1 MNRSLVLVIT
11 GAAALLSAGCGHE
24 SQKVKETTPVRVLTA
39 APIAVTGG
47 LRYSATIQPRELVQL
62 AFKSGGYV
70 QEIRHITGAD
80 GRPRV
85 IQQGDGVAKGTV
97 LARVREADYAQK
109 VSEARASLA
118 EAEASA
124 ERSRLDLAR
133 ADKLYASKSMT
144 RPEWEAA
151 HATAKANRARTEAI
165 QAQLA
170 TAETALADSAIR
182 APFDGIV
189 LSRSI
194 EENALV
200 GQGSPAFSIADLSS
214 VKAVFGVPD
223 RVVSTLKLGDRL
235 TVTTEAAP
243 GKGFPGVLTA
253 LAPSADQKSRVFDV
267 EVTIPNKDGML
278 RSGLVAAIE
287 LTPGA
292 SAPQADHTT
301 HPAIPLSAVIQ
312 SPRGNGAYAVFTVA
326 ENGANVRARSRDV
339 KLGRI
344 VGNHVTVLDGLASGE
359 RVIVSGAS
367 LLSDD
372 EPVRIVP

>member
-1 MNRSLVLVIT
+1 MNRSLVLVL
-11 GAAALLSAGCGHE
+11 AASAALSAACGHDSKKPAE
-24 SQKVKETTPVRVLTA
+24 ATPVRVLTA
-39 APIAVTGG
+39 EPVAVLGG

-62 AFKSGGYV
+62 SFKSGGYV
-70 QEIRHITGAD
+70 HEIRHIPGAD

-85 IQQGDGVAKGTV
+85 IQQGDTVTRGTV
-97 LARVREADYAQK
+97 LARLREHDYAQK

-118 EAEASA
+118 EAEAAA
-124 ERSRLDLAR
+124 ERSRLDLER
-133 ADKLYASKSMT
+133 ADRLFASKSMT
-144 RPEWEAA
+144 KPEWEAA
-151 HATAKANRARTEAI
+151 HATAKANRAHTEAI
-165 QAQLA
+165 RAQLA
-170 TAETALADSAIR
+170 TAETALADASIR
-182 APFDGIV
+182 APFDGVV

-200 GQGSPAFSIADLSS
+200 GQGSPAFTVADLSS

-223 RVVSTLKLGDRL
+223 RVVSTLRLGDRL

-243 GKGFPGVLTA
+243 GKGFPGILTA

-267 EVTIPNKDGML
+267 EVTIPNRDGVL

-292 SAPQADHTT
+292 ASPQVDKTA
-301 HPAIPLSAVIQ
+301 HPAVPLSAVIQ

-326 ENGANVRARSRDV
+326 ENGPNVLARSKDV

-344 VGNHVTVLDGLASGE
+344 VGNHVTVLEGLATGE

-367 LLSDD
+367 LLADD
-372 EPVRIVP
+372 EAVRIVP

>member
-1 MNRSLVLVIT
+1 MNRSLVLMIA
-11 GAAALLSAGCGHE
+11 GAAALSAACGHD
-24 SQKVKETTPVRVLTA
+24 SKKAKETTPVRVLTA
-39 APIAVTGG
+39 APIPITGG

-70 QEIRHITGAD
+70 EGIRRVAGAD

-85 IQQGDGVAKGTV
+85 IQQGDAVTRGVV

-124 ERSRLDLAR
+124 ERSGLDLAR
-133 ADKLYASKSMT
+133 ADRLYAAKSMT

-151 HATAKANRARTEAI
+151 HATAKANRARTEAVR
-165 QAQLA
+165 AQLA
-170 TAETALADSAIR
+170 TAETALSDASIR
-182 APFDGIV
+182 APFDGVV

-194 EENALV
+194 EENSLV
-200 GQGSPAFSIADLSS
+200 GQGSPAFTVADLSS

-223 RVVSTLKLGDRL
+223 RVVSTLKLGDKL
-235 TVTTEAAP
+235 TITTEAAP

-267 EVTIPNKDGML
+267 EVTIPNGDGTL

-292 SAPQADHTT
+292 SAPQADRTT

-326 ENGANVRARSRDV
+326 ENGPNVLARSKDV

-344 VGNHVTVLDGLASGE
+344 VGNHVTVLEGLNAGE

-372 EPVRIVP
+372 EIVRIVP